1 MGAGASANGDGGP
14 ADQEEIISS
23 LEHIRSTIQHL
34 HQAHTM
40 ERELTNDFMDT
51 NDSFSGRHYHHL
63 GGSRQRQA
71 ADPTSSASEAKFDPT
86 TAPRTIVRR
95 SMPDRPPVMMM
106 GSSASSPALLHRAMI
121 PDPSAPNSDSTS
133 SHRGTSGLT
142 RAGGSGVGSS
152 SNDARLGV
160 HHGVTCDGCGVSPIR
175 GLRFKCGQCVDY
187 DLCRTCYRHRADI
200 HEAEHSFRWV
210 SHNQNSSTSNG
221 SPIGE
226 SSSSSSSSSPNESD
240 NREDYNEYAV
250 AMTTSN
256 NARQLL
262 AMSAVGNE
270 NGNEDGNSSSNS
282 RNSRNSRN
290 SLTNS
295 PSRLQRRLQ
304 RRAAEGSDF
313 FRGDNHATEES
324 AALRQFYCHQCN
336 HGFTLSDGN
345 ATPQCTECNGCFV
358 ESWDG
363 VPASTAPNTS
373 INFQRSSNGRLQR
386 RRPSSLP
393 SVQEVERVLQEL
405 QMLQQAL
412 TQRGDLLQNALRE
425 QAAAEEKNKP
435 KPARPDA
442 IANLP
447 IVEMKP
453 SYREKASHCS
463 ICLDGWTAT
472 AHCHGKNESGGEK
485 EQKEEET
492 EEEEE
497 EEEEETKESDAKKK
511 EKANVAVRLGCSHFF
526 HKDCIVDWLKRSG
539 TCPIC
544 RTRVKGPNEDSDDDN
559 GEESKVDFERIVQ
572 SNSAMMRYHLPSTA
586 VSLWE
591 RGGEGI
597 GSTGSDRS
605 GSNNSSNGY
614 IYTVEEARRNAQTMV
629 RNG

>member
-1 MGAGASANGDGGP
+1 
-14 ADQEEIISS
+14 
-23 LEHIRSTIQHL
+23 
-34 HQAHTM
+34 M

-121 PDPSAPNSDSTS
+121 PDTSAPNSDSTS

-282 RNSRNSRN
+282 RNSRNS
-290 SLTNS
+290 LTNS

-313 FRGDNHATEES
+313 FRGDHHATDES

-472 AHCHGKNESGGEK
+472 AHCHGKNESGGKK

-497 EEEEETKESDAKKK
+497 QETKESDAKKK
-511 EKANVAVRLGCSHFF
+511 EKSNVAVRLGCSHFF

-605 GSNNSSNGY
+605 GRNNSSNGY

>member
-226 SSSSSSSSSPNESD
+226 SSSSSSSSSSPNESD

-282 RNSRNSRN
+282 RNSRNS
-290 SLTNS
+290 LTNS

-313 FRGDNHATEES
+313 FRGDHHATEES

-497 EEEEETKESDAKKK
+497 EEETKESDAKKK

-597 GSTGSDRS
+597 GTTGSDRS

>member
-71 ADPTSSASEAKFDPT
+71 ADPTSSASEAKFDLT

-121 PDPSAPNSDSTS
+121 PDTSAPNSDSTS

-226 SSSSSSSSSPNESD
+226 SSSSSSSSPNESD

-282 RNSRNSRN
+282 RNSRNS
-290 SLTNS
+290 LTNS

-313 FRGDNHATEES
+313 FRGDHHATDES

-472 AHCHGKNESGGEK
+472 AHCHGKNESGGKK

-497 EEEEETKESDAKKK
+497 EEEEQETKESDAKKK
-511 EKANVAVRLGCSHFF
+511 EKSNVAVRLGCSHFF

-605 GSNNSSNGY
+605 GRNNSSNGY